1 MIKKNKEDYLA
12 FFIYME
18 QKILHGGLDSEEWD
32 EVTWWF
38 EEAVNLDKV
47 FTYEELVDRF
57 PGLFN
62 EETL

>member
-1 MIKKNKEDYLA
+1 MSKKNKADYLA

-18 QKILHGGLDSEEWD
+18 QKMLHSGLDSEEWG
-32 EVTWWF
+32 EVDWWF
-38 EEAVNLDKV
+38 HEGVNLDKV
-47 FTYEELVDRF
+47 FKYKELVGMF